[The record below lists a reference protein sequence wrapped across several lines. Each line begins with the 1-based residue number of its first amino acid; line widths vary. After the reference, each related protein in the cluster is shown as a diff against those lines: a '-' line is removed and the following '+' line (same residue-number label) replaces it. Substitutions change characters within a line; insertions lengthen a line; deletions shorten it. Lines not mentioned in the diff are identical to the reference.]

1 MTSRLGAC
9 LTTLMVCAMALLA
22 GCGASE
28 VKLTFTSGSEGG
40 LYLPLARAM
49 AKAVQDDHPHIQLQV
64 VESPGSQAN
73 LGRLERGEADL
84 GLAQNDSK
92 GDDTI
97 RTLAPI
103 YRDVLH
109 FVVRRDSGIERLSDI
124 RGRRMSISKEGS
136 GTEVVVRELTRHY
149 GITYDDFEPAFL
161 PPTEA
166 AEQLIA
172 GKIDAMIF
180 MVGLKSPVCE
190 QVVASGQVQ
199 LIGLGS
205 PGVDQGE
212 VAGFRLEYPFVE
224 AFIIPVST
232 YAGGRGDAIGEP
244 ESPVA
249 TVAARTLLVS
259 HRSLPDEA
267 ARAITETIFNSRAE
281 LIQTHQ
287 TAAQLT
293 ERFDPM
299 VLHFPVH
306 PGAQAYYDRNEPPF
320 LVQYAELMAFLLSAV
335 IAAFAAFTAIKSW
348 VVRTKKNRIDLY
360 YARLEKILDHLE
372 ASASLPPDELD
383 EIAADLAEIRRTAFK
398 ELIAE
403 RLRADESFRI
413 FQGLLSECQA
423 QVRRMAAAQD

>member
-1 MTSRLGAC
+1 MKPGLGAC
-9 LTTLMVCAMALLA
+9 LATLMACTVTLLC
-22 GCGASE
+22 GCGASD
-28 VKLTFTSGSEGG
+28 VKLTFSSGSEGG

-49 AKAVQDDHPHIQLQV
+49 AKAVGDDHPHIQLEV

-73 LGRLERGEADL
+73 LGRIERGEADL
-84 GLAQNDSK
+84 ALAQNDSK

-124 RGRRMSISKEGS
+124 RGRRVSVSEEGS

-149 GITYDDFEPAFL
+149 GITYDDFQPAFL
-161 PPTEA
+161 DPTEA
-166 AEQLIA
+166 ADQLIA

-190 QVVASGQVQ
+190 QVVASGKVQ

-232 YAGGRGDAIGEP
+232 YAGGRGDALGEP
-244 ESPVA
+244 ENPVA
-249 TVAARTLLVS
+249 TVAARTLLVA
-259 HRSLPDEA
+259 HKSLPDEV
-267 ARAITETIFNSRAE
+267 ARSITESIFNSRAE

-293 ERFDPM
+293 ERYDPM
-299 VLHFPVH
+299 VLHFPIH

-335 IAAFAAFTAIKSW
+335 IAAFAGFTGIKSW
-348 VVRTKKNRIDLY
+348 VVRTKKNRIDVY

-372 ASASLPPDELD
+372 NSPTLPTDEID
-383 EIAADLAEIRRTAFK
+383 EIAEQLGQIRRTAFQ

-413 FQGLLSECQA
+413 FQVLLSECQA
-423 QVRRMAAAQD
+423 QLRRMPAAQD

>member
-9 LTTLMVCAMALLA
+9 LTTLMVSAMALLA

-124 RGRRMSISKEGS
+124 RGRRVSVSKEGS